1 MNSLLLSLRHVS
13 SMVDKKINDT
23 EIGAILDAFSEN
35 RDLRVR
41 PESQSRTFKTL
52 IAFVNMYVFGF
63 LILYFLLNSNLLDA
77 FDDNMLAEDFIT
89 VFNGRAQI
97 MFWLLFLINV
107 GAYFNFGFKLLSM
120 IAFISLLN
128 STIDNIVLFFELV
141 SFSDRPYFSVFIATR
156 PLLVIAVAWMGLSY
170 QEQIGDN

>member
-1 MNSLLLSLRHVS
+1 MNSLLLSLKHVS

-41 PESQSRTFKTL
+41 PENQSRTLKIL

-77 FDDNMLAEDFIT
+77 FDDNMLAEDFII

-97 MFWLLFLINV
+97 MFWLLFLINI

-128 STIDNIVLFFELV
+128 STIDNIVLFW
-141 SFSDRPYFSVFIATR
+141 S
-156 PLLVIAVAWMGLSY
+156 
-170 QEQIGDN
+170 